1 MMIDR
6 LEPGH
11 GRPVQAGRGRPLHGG
26 SHRPR
31 RSPFSL
37 RATSGGCARA
47 ATSRAGSRAADS
59 RSVAIAPPEPD
70 TRGFAPSQSP
80 EHLPGAM
87 RQRLLYLWC

>member
-26 SHRPR
+26 SDRPR
-31 RSPFSL
+31 RSPFR
-37 RATSGGCARA
+37 RAQHRGGARA
-47 ATSRAGSRAADS
+47 ATSPAGSRAADS
-59 RSVAIAPPEPD
+59 RSVAIAPPQPD